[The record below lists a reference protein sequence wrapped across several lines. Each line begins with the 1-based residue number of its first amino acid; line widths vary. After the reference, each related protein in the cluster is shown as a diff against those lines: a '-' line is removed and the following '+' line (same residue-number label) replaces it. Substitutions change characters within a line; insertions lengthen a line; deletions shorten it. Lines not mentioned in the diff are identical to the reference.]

1 MQIMKYKINMVYRDN
16 LASIK
21 VIGVSHEQTKTE
33 FTILTP
39 EYYVQQIIEVATL
52 KNMGRLV
59 PVKERPTWD
68 TLMAPIDAIEQVC
81 SFCRYFH
88 DVLVL
93 IPEFRGFVGKVV
105 PSNVQN
111 VLADKNLTMGYNLLT
126 ANSVVRNQCDFFEF
140 NFSQGNDSE

>member
-1 MQIMKYKINMVYRDN
+1 MQNMKYKINMFYRDN
-16 LASIK
+16 LSSVK
-21 VIGVSHEQTKTE
+21 VIGVLHEQTKTE

-39 EYYVQQIIEVATL
+39 EYYVQHMIDVATL

-59 PVKERPTWD
+59 PVKEHPEWD
-68 TLMAPIDAIEQVC
+68 TLLAPIDAIEQVC

-105 PSNVQN
+105 HSNVQN
-111 VLADKNLTMGYNLLT
+111 VLANKNHTMGYSLLT
-126 ANSVVRNQCDFFEF
+126 ANSVVQNQRDFFEF
-140 NFSQGNDSE
+140 DFTKDKE